1 MKKHLPY
8 HLEIQT
14 HRKNCYGII
23 RSSYREDGKV
33 KHNHHG
39 RLTGLTYEH
48 LKKIQAAFRGDVLP
62 KDDFKIM
69 SSREYGASRAIL
81 QLAKSLGLD
90 KSIYSRTSEQ
100 WVQDCLAMTVGR
112 LIYAG
117 SKLSLSNMWK
127 DSALWE
133 LCGVKGKV
141 DVDEHCYSA
150 MDKLLERQ
158 EAIQKKLAE
167 KHLQNGSLVL
177 YDITSVYLE
186 GEYEDSKVVKHG
198 YNRDK
203 KLGRKQI
210 VLGLLC
216 NSEGCPV
223 AIELYAGN
231 TQDAQTVEDKIKEIQ
246 DKYQIKDIIFVGD
259 RGMITHANYEKFKDE
274 EGLSII
280 SALTHADITNL
291 LNRDV
296 IQLNLFDDKDIVETI
311 DPDDKR
317 IRYCLCKNLETGKRE
332 THTRQALLDKTR
344 AELDKIKAS
353 KRTTTNEKIGER
365 VGKVLAK
372 TKMGKFVNYKVVNG
386 ILEWSFDEDKISK
399 EKQLDGCYII
409 TTNVSPD
416 LMNKVKVVESY
427 KSLIQVEQAFR
438 NLKTVQIEVRPINH
452 KTDDRI
458 RCHIFLCMLSY
469 YLQWHM
475 NQRLQPLFNADKK
488 GKAQQWSFELV
499 IERLKS
505 IRKEEIT
512 VAGANCCVTS
522 EPDTEQQRILD
533 LLQIKL

>member
-8 HLEIQT
+8 HLEIQR

-23 RSSYREDGKV
+23 RNSYREDGIV
-33 KHNHHG
+33 KHDHFG
-39 RLTGLTYEH
+39 RLNGLSYEH
-48 LKKIQAAFRGDVLP
+48 LKLIQAAFRDDVVV
-62 KDDFKIM
+62 KGDFKVIH
-69 SSREYGASRAIL
+69 SKEYGASRAIL
-81 QLAKSLGLD
+81 QLAKNLSLD
-90 KSIYSRTSEQ
+90 KTIYSRPSEQ
-100 WVQDCLAMTVGR
+100 WVQDCLAMIVGR

-127 DSALWE
+127 DSSLWE
-133 LCGVKGKV
+133 LCGVKGNV

-150 MDKLLERQ
+150 MDRLLERQ

-167 KHLQNGSLVL
+167 KHLKNGSLIL

-186 GEYEDSKVVKHG
+186 GEYEDSRIVKYG

-203 KLGRKQI
+203 KRGRKQI
-210 VLGLLC
+210 VIGLLC

-223 AIELYAGN
+223 AVETFAGN

-259 RGMITHANYEKFKDE
+259 RGMITHANYENLKNK

-280 SALTHADITNL
+280 SALTHAGLTNL
-291 LNRDV
+291 LERDV
-296 IQLNLFDDKDIVETI
+296 IQLNLFDDKNIVEII

-317 IRYCLCKNLETGKRE
+317 IRYCLCKNPETGKKE
-332 THTRQALLDKTR
+332 AHTRQALLDKTR
-344 AELDKIKAS
+344 TQLDKIKTS
-353 KRTTTNEKIGER
+353 KRAATNEKIGER

-372 TKMGKFVNYKVVNG
+372 TKMGKFVNYKVLDGV
-386 ILEWSFDEDKISK
+386 LEWSFDEEKISK

-409 TTNVSPD
+409 TTNVSTD
-416 LMNKVKVVESY
+416 LMNKVEIVKSY

-438 NLKTVQIEVRPINH
+438 NLKTVQIEIRPINH
-452 KTDDRI
+452 KTDDRV
-458 RCHIFLCMLSY
+458 RCHVFICMLAY

-475 NQRLQPLFNADKK
+475 NQRLQSLFEEDKK
-488 GKAQQWSFELV
+488 GKAQQWTFELV

-505 IRKEEIT
+505 IRKQKIV
-512 VAGANCCVTS
+512 VAETNCNVIS